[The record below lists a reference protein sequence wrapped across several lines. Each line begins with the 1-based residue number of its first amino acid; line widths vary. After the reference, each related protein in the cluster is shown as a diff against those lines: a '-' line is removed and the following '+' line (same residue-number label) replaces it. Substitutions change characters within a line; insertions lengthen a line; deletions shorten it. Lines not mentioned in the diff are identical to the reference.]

1 MPKTDTRK
9 TPVRYAPNT
18 PPPESGY
25 QPVGTTSLEMADL
38 LAVGKSSL
46 VMADLLARVFGL
58 EKPVIKFE
66 PVNLEDL

>member
-1 MPKTDTRK
+1 MPKNDTPK

-25 QPVGTTSLEMADL
+25 PLVGKTSL
-38 LAVGKSSL
+38 V
-46 VMADLLARVFGL
+46 VADLLARVYGL
-58 EKPVIKFE
+58 EKPVMKFE

>member
-25 QPVGTTSLEMADL
+25 PL
-38 LAVGKSSL
+38 VGKTSL
-46 VMADLLARVFGL
+46 VMADLLARVCGFG
-58 EKPVIKFE
+58 KPEFRME
-66 PVNLEDL
+66 PVTVEELCPKE